1 MDVDSPTP
9 SSRLPQLPGSLLRAH
24 LNVAAV
30 AAGPRSMRDLF
41 TLLERYFCDE
51 EVRAVLDTV
60 RRHHHTAAST
70 APATAATASSSRGP
84 APTAALLCADPAHR
98 PTAAAEDPDGAG
110 WVPLALLCSFRAAR
124 ALHAKPAD
132 LASAAAAV
140 PAVVFELAP
149 AACCLRRCATFRL
162 PSPADVIAASM
173 RAELAPPTLS
183 CASSA
188 CRWTRLSLSSL
199 RCSRPSP
206 RRPCRIFGW
215 QSRTEKSR
223 IAYVSCPDQAAVVRM
238 LSKPLSLDG
247 SPLILSPHNTGPTPQ
262 PSATDSVGGSQPQ
275 PQSVSARSAPLKA
288 LGAHTGAARAS
299 ALLGYPVNRMLTC
312 SRPSTDAPP
321 LAIAAVKAAFDRFA
335 PVGAVY
341 LDRPGAPVYVKL
353 KAPVAAEIAE
363 VINRQGGIELSG
375 EVLAVRALHGEAERL
390 FHEVK
395 QAKGGDAAYQT
406 LTAAAVAERE
416 ARRAA
421 AATTARRLR
430 RGRHL
435 LYRRDGR
442 AGAGSASA
450 AAGGGPRKRTRAPDG
465 ELTATEGA
473 LSGGSAAAVAS
484 AGAAPAWRRT
494 AVPRP
499 KKVRLDDVA
508 AMLEKL

>member
-1 MDVDSPTP
+1 
-9 SSRLPQLPGSLLRAH
+9 
-24 LNVAAV
+24 
-30 AAGPRSMRDLF
+30 
-41 TLLERYFCDE
+41 
-51 EVRAVLDTV
+51 
-60 RRHHHTAAST
+60 
-70 APATAATASSSRGP
+70 
-84 APTAALLCADPAHR
+84 
-98 PTAAAEDPDGAG
+98 
-110 WVPLALLCSFRAAR
+110 
-124 ALHAKPAD
+124 
-132 LASAAAAV
+132 
-140 PAVVFELAP
+140 
-149 AACCLRRCATFRL
+149 
-162 PSPADVIAASM
+162 
-173 RAELAPPTLS
+173 
-183 CASSA
+183 
-188 CRWTRLSLSSL
+188 
-199 RCSRPSP
+199 
-206 RRPCRIFGW
+206 
-215 QSRTEKSR
+215 
-223 IAYVSCPDQAAVVRM
+223 M

-262 PSATDSVGGSQPQ
+262 SSATDSVGGGSQPQ

-406 LTAAAVAERE
+406 LTAAAVAECE
-416 ARRAA
+416 ARRTA
-421 AATTARRLR
+421 AATTARRVR

-435 LYRRDGR
+435 LRRRDGR
-442 AGAGSASA
+442 GACSASA
-450 AAGGGPRKRTRAPDG
+450 ANSGGPRKRARASDDG
-465 ELTATEGA
+465 ELGATEGA
-473 LSGGSAAAVAS
+473 LSGGSTAPVAS